1 MTIRAVIFDLDG
13 TIVVFNIDFRAVRA
27 EVRSFLINA
36 GIPASVLS
44 VNESIFEML
53 KKTEI
58 FLKNNEKTQ
67 EVIQK
72 TREKALGIAEKF
84 ELEAAKTTTLLP
96 GVLETLKV
104 LKKMNLKSGLCTNNS
119 EKTVN
124 YILNRFKIAD
134 YFDAVTPRNKV
145 KNVKPNSE
153 HLETT
158 LNALNVNPNET
169 VVVGDGSMDMIPAQ
183 ELKAIAVGLATE
195 ASLQKELISSGADYI
210 ITTIADLPILMQ
222 RINKTSKP

>member
-27 EVRSFLINA
+27 EVRSFLISA
-36 GIPASVLS
+36 GVPASVLS
-44 VNESIFEML
+44 INESIFEML

-58 FLKNNEKTQ
+58 FMKNNEKTQ
-67 EVIQK
+67 EAIQK
-72 TREKALGIAEKF
+72 TRAKALGIAEKF
-84 ELEAAKTTTLLP
+84 EYEAAKTTTLLP
-96 GVLETLKV
+96 GVLETLKT
-104 LKKMNLKSGLCTNNS
+104 LKKMNVKSGLCTNNS

-134 YFDAVTPRNKV
+134 YFDVVTTRNKV
-145 KNVKPNSE
+145 KNVKPSSE

-169 VVVGDGSMDMIPAQ
+169 VVVGDARMDMIPAQ

>member
-13 TIVVFNIDFRAVRA
+13 TIVVFNIDSRAVRA
-27 EVRSFLINA
+27 EVRSFLIGA
-36 GIPASVLS
+36 GVPASVLS

-58 FLKNNEKTQ
+58 FLKNNDKTQ

-84 ELEAAKTTTLLP
+84 EYEAAKTTTLLP
-96 GVLETLKV
+96 GVLETLKT
-104 LKKMNLKSGLCTNNS
+104 LKKMKLKSGLCTNNS

-134 YFDAVTPRNKV
+134 YFDVVTTRDKV
-145 KNVKPNSE
+145 KNVKPSSE

-169 VVVGDGSMDMIPAQ
+169 VVVGDARMDMIPAQ
-183 ELKAIAVGLATE
+183 EMKTIAVGLATE
-195 ASLQKELISSGADYI
+195 VSLQKELANAGADYI

-222 RINKTSKP
+222 RINRISKP